1 MDDAPR
7 SEPDDGRALARV
19 LAFPVGRSGTR
30 RRRRNDAPASQPVRS
45 SPGPERRL
53 TIVRVAIEAPASP
66 DGPPG
71 GDAGP
76 DSLRHAAHDVVT
88 TLLLAGADD
97 IALEGAAPRPVV
109 VASFDGAD
117 HAHRALSAAAST
129 ARKLDGRSLGRPR
142 FEARVGVH
150 TASVMDLVVGGND
163 PMPFRAIGTLY
174 ALAERLQRAAE
185 PGEILLSGDT
195 LGHVTSLAAVDP
207 RGRVPLNDHGEA
219 REAYSL
225 LALRAD
231 DGA

>member
-1 MDDAPR
+1 MDDAR
-7 SEPDDGRALARV
+7 AIEPDESRALARV

-30 RRRRNDAPASQPVRS
+30 RRRRRDAPASQPVRS
-45 SPGPERRL
+45 SLGPERRL

-66 DGPPG
+66 EPLAD
-71 GDAGP
+71 DAELV
-76 DSLRHAAHDVVT
+76 DLLRRAAHDVVT
-88 TLLLAGADD
+88 ILLLAGADD
-97 IALEGAAPRPVV
+97 ISLEGTSSRPVV

-142 FEARVGVH
+142 FEARTGVH

-163 PMPFRAIGTLY
+163 PMPFRAVGTLY

-195 LGHVTSLAAVDP
+195 LSHVTSLAAVDP

-219 REAYSL
+219 RDAYSL
-225 LALRAD
+225 LALQAGN
-231 DGA
+231 GA